1 MAGRAVGVIAMLT
14 LAVPLPVSPASAD
27 PIRITSGSMIAEVRQ
42 GDEVGRVDVLG
53 TQGFELRLGLDLRS
67 TTGPWQ
73 CSPCGPPGTSKDL
86 TGYFS
91 SGDGGGIVQLDGASY
106 PVDQIKAE
114 VVLTP
119 AGGPVI
125 LPPPERGRRVVG
137 AVRAGPQFTLAL

>member
-1 MAGRAVGVIAMLT
+1 MAGRAVGVIGMLT

-73 CSPCGPPGTSKDL
+73 CSPCGPPGTPKEL

-91 SGDGGGIVQLDGASY
+91 SGAGGGIVQLDGASY
-106 PVDQIKAE
+106 PVPDQAE
-114 VVLTP
+114 VALIPVV
-119 AGGPVI
+119 GQVI
-125 LPPPERGRRVVG
+125 LPPLSAG
-137 AVRAGPQFTLAL
+137 AVRAGRQFTLAL